1 MKIFLVAGA
10 RPNFMKIAPIYAEMK
25 KHPESFDP
33 VIVHTGQHYDEKM
46 SKIFFEELKM
56 PKPHIYL
63 GVGSGTHARQTA
75 QIMEKF
81 EAVLL
86 EHQPDAVM
94 VVGDVN
100 STVACSLV
108 AAKIRYPDTRKR
120 PQIIH
125 VEAGLRSF
133 DWNMPEEVN
142 RVLTDHLSDLLF
154 TTCDDGDAN
163 LKKEGIP
170 PEKVVQVGNVMI
182 DSLVQFLPLAR
193 RSTILETLN
202 AEFAEILSE
211 PLQPGGFALAT
222 LHRPSNVDAP
232 EALGMILEA
241 FVEISRSLPIV
252 FPMHPRTRK
261 LMAQLP
267 ETVQHDVQTSAI
279 LITDPLG
286 YLDFLF
292 LEQAARLVLTDSGG
306 VQEETSFLGIPCLT
320 LRPNTERPV
329 TISLGTNKL
338 VPLNKEAIVAA
349 TERILGGQAKAGQ
362 PIPLW
367 DGHAAKRMVA
377 FLQEKA
383 W

>member
-1 MKIFLVAGA
+1 MKVFLVAGA

-25 KHPESFDP
+25 RHPEHFEP
-33 VIVHTGQHYDEKM
+33 IIVHTGQHYDEKM
-46 SKIFFEELKM
+46 SKIFFEDLKM
-56 PKPHIYL
+56 PRPHIYL
-63 GVGSGTHARQTA
+63 GVGSGTHAHQTA
-75 QIMEKF
+75 QIMMKF
-81 EAVLL
+81 EKVLL

-100 STVACSLV
+100 STIACSLV
-108 AAKIRYPDTRKR
+108 ASKIRYPDTRKR

-133 DWNMPEEVN
+133 DWNMPEEIN

-154 TTCDDGDAN
+154 TTCDDGDIN

-170 PEKVVQVGNVMI
+170 PEKILQVGNVMI

-193 RSTILETLN
+193 KSPILETLN
-202 AEFAEILSE
+202 RQFQEKLAE
-211 PLQPGGFALAT
+211 PLREGAFALAT
-222 LHRPSNVDAP
+222 LHRPSNVDTP
-232 EALGMILEA
+232 KSLGMILEA
-241 FVEISRSLPIV
+241 FVDISREVPIL
-252 FPMHPRTRK
+252 FPMHPRTQK
-261 LMAQLP
+261 LLGSLP
-267 ETVQHDVQTSAI
+267 QSVQQDVAASAI

-329 TISLGTNKL
+329 TITLGTNQL
-338 VPLNKEAIVAA
+338 VPLQKEAIVTAA
-349 TERILGGQAKAGQ
+349 REFLHGKTKAGQ

-367 DGHAAKRMVA
+367 DGHAAERMVA
-377 FLQEKA
+377 FLQETNG
-383 W
+383 